1 MKAIEQKKIAII
13 KSNAAPDVKLRALEK
28 LNASDATDDNVKNNW
43 VKQDASDFDLR
54 RLKELNDAIIN
65 LCKGGASLE
74 SKVTGLSNLKSMIS
88 SLEYVNKE
96 ITRALGGKKM
106 NSFDKKK
113 LAIIKSN
120 AAPEV
125 KLRAIEKLNENAIK
139 SNDAK
144 QDVVRLAQQLVRMCD
159 EVKQNIKSLEAEA
172 KRTADDDFVAK
183 DILEELKDIQ
193 VHLKQAKEYR
203 Y

>member
-1 MKAIEQKKIAII
+1 MKAIEQKKNENKENGPI
-13 KSNAAPDVKLRALEK
+13 KTKYRFSHRGLDCYILTSGWVEK
-28 LNASDATDDNVKNNW
+28 RGQTEMTVDKTHVGVCEDL
-43 VKQDASDFDLR
+43 DFETP
-54 RLKELNDAIIN
+54 K
-65 LCKGGASLE
+65 
-74 SKVTGLSNLKSMIS
+74 LKSFAEAKKQVIKHID
-88 SLEYVNKE
+88 E
-96 ITRALGGKKM
+96 GKKDIGM
-106 NSFDKKK
+106 NSLSKKK
-113 LAIIKSN
+113 LAVIKSN

-144 QDVVRLAQQLVRMCD
+144 QDVVRLAQQLVKMCD

-172 KRTADDDFVAK
+172 KRPADDDFVAK

-193 VHLKQAKEYR
+193 AHLKQAKAYR